1 MVHCYKINVRGKV
14 QGVGYRF
21 NTQAMAHKLNL
32 TGFVKNLPDESV
44 LILVE
49 GEEEN
54 INQLIEWCYT
64 GPRYSEV
71 LEVKA
76 EEEELK
82 GFTNFE
88 IKR

>member
-1 MVHCYKINVRGKV
+1 MFILKI
-14 QGVGYRF
+14 
-21 NTQAMAHKLNL
+21 
-32 TGFVKNLPDESV
+32 D
-44 LILVE
+44 IE